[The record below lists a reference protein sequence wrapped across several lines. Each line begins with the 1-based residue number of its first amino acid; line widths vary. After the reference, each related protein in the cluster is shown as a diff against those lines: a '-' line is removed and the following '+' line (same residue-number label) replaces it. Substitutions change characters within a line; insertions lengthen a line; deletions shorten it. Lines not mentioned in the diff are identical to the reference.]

1 MKRCPDYLWYLRY
14 SLKYIY
20 KDPNNIG
27 GVKFTMTHGLF
38 ENSCRLL
45 DFKTLYLCFLNVQK
59 AFFKKKIFI
68 PVVWKSTGSLHCVT
82 KQQ

>member
-59 AFFKKKIFI
+59 ALKKKIFI
-68 PVVWKSTGSLHCVT
+68 PVV
-82 KQQ
+82 